1 MRGEVLITNFLNS
14 IISLFLIILIGV
26 LCGKKNII
34 SDEVN
39 NGLINILLKITLPA
53 MIITSFMNNNDISI
67 KGNTIKAFYLGI
79 MAYFTLMIVSYL
91 LVLVIKGD
99 KKIII
104 HFSNLFPNT
113 GYIGLPV
120 LDALF
125 GSEGVIYGSIF
136 IMIFNV
142 FLWTYGVSLFD
153 GSFKSKKS
161 IQELL
166 NLIKNPT
173 ITSVVLGVLI
183 LVFNIRI
190 PEVLLLSMKSVG
202 GITGPL
208 SMIVVGVIL
217 SKSNFKSYLKEWT
230 IYYAL
235 AVKLVLL
242 PMIFYLISYYLL
254 DYTSILVKSI
264 IILVALPAGTMT
276 SIFAERYDK
285 EKEYASLIVLLSTL
299 FSIITIPVIVNIL
312 Q

>member
-1 MRGEVLITNFLNS
+1 MRGEVLITTLLNS

-39 NGLINILLKITLPA
+39 NGLINILLMITLPS

-79 MAYFTLMIVSYL
+79 ATYFTLMIVSYL
-91 LVLVIKGD
+91 LVLFIKGD
-99 KKIII
+99 KKTII

-120 LDALF
+120 LDVLF

-142 FLWTYGVSLFD
+142 FLWSYGVSLFD

-161 IQELL
+161 IQGLL
-166 NLIKNPT
+166 NLLKNPT
-173 ITSVVLGVLI
+173 IISVVLGVLI
-183 LVFNIRI
+183 LIFNIHI

-202 GITGPL
+202 NITGPL

-217 SKSNFKSYLKEWT
+217 SKSNFKSYFKEWT

-235 AVKLVLL
+235 ALKLILL

-299 FSIITIPVIVNIL
+299 FSIITIPLLISIL
-312 Q
+312 E